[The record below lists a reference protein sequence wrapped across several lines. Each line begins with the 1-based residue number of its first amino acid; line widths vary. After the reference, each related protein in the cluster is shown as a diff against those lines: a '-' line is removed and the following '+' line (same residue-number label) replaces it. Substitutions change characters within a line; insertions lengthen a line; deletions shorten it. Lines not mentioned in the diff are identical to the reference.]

1 MTEPIFKLKLSPAAW
16 QLLWW
21 LIARMDNRCEIRGAW
36 RNMAAKEIGG
46 DRFWLHRCAKQLKD
60 AGLLESPSNGRW
72 AKVHVEL
79 IIG

>member
-21 LIARMDNRCEIRGAW
+21 LIARMDNRCEIRGGW
-36 RNMAAKEIGG
+36 RRAAAREMEG
-46 DRFWLHRCAKQLKD
+46 DRFWLHRCSKQLIA
-60 AGLLESPSNGRW
+60 AGLLESPPHARW
-72 AKVHVEL
+72 ARVHVEL